1 VRAVHGSAQ
10 NTSAQS
16 RNLLLY
22 EFARPMPFRCSA
34 FPTGTTSTPGCW
46 SATPTVTPRTVDCPI
61 RMPLPPAANQGSIY
75 ENQTALQR
83 RYFEPAP
90 VAVPRQST

>member
-1 VRAVHGSAQ
+1 VLQSSSAPKV
-10 NTSAQS
+10 S
-16 RNLLLY
+16 RSSINFNL
-22 EFARPMPFRCSA
+22 SV
-34 FPTGTTSTPGCW
+34 GT
-46 SATPTVTPRTVDCPI
+46 VVPRSVDCPI
-61 RMPLPPAANQGSIY
+61 RMPLPPAVNQGSIY